1 MFLDKYNERIQKLC
15 ENHKVRNLYVF
26 GSVVTNSFT
35 ENSDIDFVVDFNTK
49 DPLDYA
55 DNYFSLK
62 FSLEDLLKRPIDL
75 LEQRGLKNKY
85 IIQSINNTKKLVYE
99 A

>member
-1 MFLDKYNERIQKLC
+1 MFLDHYTESIQKLC
-15 ENHKVRNLYVF
+15 ENHKVSNLYVF
-26 GSVVTNSFT
+26 GSVVTDSFA
-35 ENSDIDFVVDFNTK
+35 EDSDIDFVVDFSTK

-55 DNYFSLK
+55 DKYFSLK

>member
-1 MFLDKYNERIQKLC
+1 MYLDQYTATIRKLC

-26 GSVVTNSFT
+26 GSVITERFA
-35 ENSDIDFVVDFNTK
+35 ENSDIDFVVDFDTN

-55 DNYFSLK
+55 DKYFSFK
-62 FSLEDLLKRPIDL
+62 FSLEDLLDRPIDL
-75 LEQRGLKNKY
+75 LEQRGLKNKF
-85 IIQSINNTKKLVYE
+85 IIQSINNTKKLIYE